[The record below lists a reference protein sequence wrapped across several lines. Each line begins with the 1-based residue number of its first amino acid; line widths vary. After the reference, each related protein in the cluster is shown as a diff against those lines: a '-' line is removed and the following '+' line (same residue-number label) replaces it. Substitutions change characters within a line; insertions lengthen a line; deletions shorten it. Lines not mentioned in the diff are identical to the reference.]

1 MTLRVFVPDE
11 ETLIWDKAFIIFDL
25 GGVIIQQLSIAAT
38 AIENIWAKGVDRAF
52 DTGKQ
57 VGDILLAI

>member
-11 ETLIWDKAFIIFDL
+11 ETLIWDKAFIILDL
-25 GGVIIQQLSIAAT
+25 GGVIIQQLSVAAT
-38 AIENIWAKGVDRAF
+38 AIENIWAKGVGQAF

-57 VGDILLAI
+57 VGDILLVI